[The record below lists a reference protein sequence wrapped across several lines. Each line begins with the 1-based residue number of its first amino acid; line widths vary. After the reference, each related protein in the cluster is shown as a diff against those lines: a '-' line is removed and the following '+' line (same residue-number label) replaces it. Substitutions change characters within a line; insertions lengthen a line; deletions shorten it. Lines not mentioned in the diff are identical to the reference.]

1 MPNIVTSRLIA
12 DDWTP
17 LYAPVPC
24 YSIVVENADPELGF
38 QTRSI
43 GEPAGERTI
52 QPGMGI
58 EIHGDGSSL
67 QPTELLCYVK
77 GGEIVISAGMS
88 LQFRTSQGAGGA

>member
-1 MPNIVTSRLIA
+1 MPNIVTVHIIA
-12 DDWTP
+12 DDWTE

-24 YSIVVENADPELGF
+24 YSIVLENADPELGF

-43 GEPAGERTI
+43 GGGGERTI

-58 EIHGDGSSL
+58 EVSGDGSSL

-77 GGEIVISAGMS
+77 GGEIVVSAGMS
-88 LQFRTSQGAGGA
+88 LQFRTSQGAGGS